1 MAPPKAIAPCT
12 PTVVH
17 ANVLSSPDGGGGGG
31 GGVSMHLDVR
41 PALDDVGSVLDRLR
55 MAARG
60 CLG

>member
-1 MAPPKAIAPCT
+1 
-12 PTVVH
+12 
-17 ANVLSSPDGGGGGG
+17 VLSSPGGGGGGG

>member
-1 MAPPKAIAPCT
+1 MTTSKVIAPCT
-12 PTVVH
+12 PTAVH
-17 ANVLSSPDGGGGGG
+17 ANVLSSPDGGGGG

-41 PALDDVGSVLDRLR
+41 PALDDVGSALDRLR